1 MSKLFINRPIFAS
14 VISIVI
20 VIAGLVSMNALP
32 ISRYPEIAPPT
43 ITVNAIYPGADAQT
57 VAETVSTPLEQEING
72 VEGMLFMSSV
82 SSSNGAVTITVTFEV
97 GTDLDMA
104 QVLVQ
109 NRVAV
114 AEPKLPEEVK
124 RQGITVKKQS
134 AEITLLISL
143 YSPDSTYNDLFLS
156 NYASLQ
162 LTDQIARVN
171 GVGNVTLFGAGDYG
185 MRVWIDPD
193 LLRARD
199 LTTNDV
205 LAAIREQN
213 VQVAAGRINAPPAPG
228 DGATEFVVNV
238 KGRLTDPAEF
248 EQIVIKSDN
257 EGRIVKLV
265 DVATVE
271 LGAKDYSQISRFNSN
286 PAAIL
291 AIYQLPGSNA
301 IDVVNG
307 VNETMDR
314 LAQNFPPG
322 VAHDISYESTDV
334 IQASIK
340 EVVITL
346 AIAILLVI
354 LTVYVFL
361 QSFRAT
367 LIPAATIPVS
377 LIGTFAVMLVMGFSI
392 NLLTLFGL
400 VLAIGI
406 VVDDAIV
413 VVENCTRHLDESGM
427 SPKQAALKSMEEV
440 TGPIVATTLVL
451 LAVFVPTA
459 FLPGI
464 QGQLFKQFALTIAIA
479 TVFSSINALTLAPA
493 LAAILLRPTP
503 KKPALPFRIFNK
515 SLDATTTVYVAF
527 VKRGIRVAVLTCI
540 AFAGI
545 IAAAL
550 WGFAQLP
557 TGFVPQEDEGWS
569 MIAVQLP
576 DGAAQ
581 HRTDDVLQ
589 RIERIAQDTPGIAN
603 VIAITGFSIIDQAIA
618 SNAGTVFVIFD
629 PWDDRA
635 DPALSQGAIIASLN
649 RSMYSIQEGTAFSF
663 PLPSLPGMGNN
674 AGLPAQLED
683 RAGAGLPAL
692 AGASRQLIDGAFS
705 QSGLASAFTTFRTNT
720 PQLFVD
726 FDRDAI
732 KSRDVAMQDVFDTL
746 GAALGSAYVNDITLA
761 GRIFQVRVQADAR
774 YRATPEDI
782 TRLEVRSQ
790 SGAMVPLG
798 AVAKIEDRVAPSVVT
813 RYNVYPAAK
822 IMFIPAPGVS
832 MGDGMALVENT
843 ARETLPPGFEIEWT
857 DIAYQAQ
864 QSGSPIAV
872 FILAIILVYLVL
884 AAQYESWSLPVS
896 VIVAIPTALLGATVA
911 LFLLHLDSNLYTQ
924 IGIVLLIGLSAKSS
938 ILIVEFAKE
947 RREQG
952 DSPAQA
958 AENAARLRFR
968 AILMTAFSFILGVL
982 PLLVASGA
990 GAMSRQAIGA
1000 TVFGGMLVGT
1010 VISLLFVPVL
1020 YFAVQRTAEACKP
1033 PKPAPTDT

>member
-14 VISIVI
+14 VISLVI
-20 VIAGLVSMNALP
+20 VIAGLVAMSALP

-43 ITVNAIYPGADAQT
+43 VTVTAVYPGADAET

-72 VEGMLFMSSV
+72 VENMLFMSSV
-82 SSSNGAVTITVTFEV
+82 ASSDGSVTITVTFEV
-97 GTDLDMA
+97 GADLDMA

-124 RQGITVKKQS
+124 RQGITVKKKS
-134 AEITLLISL
+134 AEITLFISL
-143 YSPDSTYNDLFLS
+143 FSPDSTYNDLYLS

-162 LTDQIARVN
+162 LKDQIARVS
-171 GVGNVTLFGAGDYG
+171 GVGDVTIFGAGDYG
-185 MRVWIDPD
+185 MRVWIDPE

-213 VQVAAGRINAPPAPG
+213 VQVAAGRINAPPSPT

-248 EQIVIKSDN
+248 EQIVIKSDDQ
-257 EGRIVKLV
+257 GRIVKLT
-265 DVATVE
+265 DVARVE
-271 LGAKDYSQISRFNSN
+271 LGAKDYSQVSRFNLN
-286 PAAIL
+286 PATVL
-291 AIYQLPGSNA
+291 AVYQLPGSNA

-307 VNETMDR
+307 VTDTMDR
-314 LAQNFPPG
+314 LSKNFPPG
-322 VAHDISYESTDV
+322 VVHDISYKSTDV
-334 IQASIK
+334 ILASIK

-346 AIAILLVI
+346 LVAIILVV

-377 LIGTFAVMLVMGFSI
+377 LIGTFAVMLALGFSI

-413 VVENCTRHLDESGM
+413 VVENCTRHLDESDM
-427 SPKQAALKSMEEV
+427 TPKEAALKCMEEV
-440 TGPIVATTLVL
+440 TTPVIATTLVL
-451 LAVFVPTA
+451 LAVFIPTA

-464 QGQLFKQFALTIAIA
+464 QGQLFRQFALTIAIA
-479 TVFSSINALTLAPA
+479 TGFSSINALTLAPA
-493 LAAILLRPTP
+493 LSAILLRPTP
-503 KKPALPFRIFNK
+503 KKPALPFRIFNT
-515 SLDATTTVYVAF
+515 LLGTTTNIYVSIVKRSIRLAILSCVAF
-527 VKRGIRVAVLTCI
+527 AAIVAT
-540 AFAGI
+540 
-545 IAAAL
+545 AL

-557 TGFVPQEDEGWS
+557 TGFVPQEDEGWA
-569 MIAVQLP
+569 MISVQLP
-576 DGAAQ
+576 DGSAQ
-581 HRTDDVLQ
+581 HRTDNVLQ
-589 RIERIAQDTPGIAN
+589 RIEKIAQDTPGIAN
-603 VIAITGFSIIDQAIA
+603 VIAITGYSIIDQAIA
-618 SNAGTVFVIFD
+618 SNAGTVFVIFE
-629 PWDDRA
+629 PWDART
-635 DPALSQGAIIASLN
+635 DPLQSQGSIIASLN
-649 RSMYSIQEGTAFSF
+649 KAMRPIQEATAFSF

-683 RAGAGLPAL
+683 RSGAGLRAL
-692 AGASRQLIDGAFS
+692 SAASDQLIAATTS
-705 QSGLASAFTTFRTNT
+705 QSAIAAAMTTFRTNT

-726 FDRDAI
+726 IDREGVI
-732 KSRDVAMQDVFDTL
+732 SRNVAMQDVFDTL

-761 GRIFQVRVQADAR
+761 GRIFQVRVQADALF
-774 YRATPEDI
+774 RATAEDI
-782 TRLEVRSQ
+782 TRLEVRSRD
-790 SGAMVPLG
+790 GAMVPLG
-798 AVAKIEDRVAPSVVT
+798 AVAQIEDRVAPAVVT

-822 IMFIPAPGVS
+822 IMFVTSPAVS
-832 MGDGMALVENT
+832 MGAGMALVENT

-872 FILAIILVYLVL
+872 FVLAIILVYLVL
-884 AAQYESWSLPVS
+884 AAQYESWSLPMS
-896 VIVAIPTALLGATVA
+896 VIFAIPSALLGATGA
-911 LFLLHLDSNLYTQ
+911 LFLLQLDSNLYTQ
-924 IGIVLLIGLSAKSS
+924 IGVVLLIGLSAKSS
-938 ILIVEFAKE
+938 ILIVEFARE
-947 RREQG
+947 RRQQG
-952 DSPAQA
+952 DDPATAATTA
-958 AENAARLRFR
+958 AELRFR

-982 PLLVASGA
+982 PLLLSSGA
-990 GAMSRQAIGA
+990 GAESRRAIGA

-1020 YFAVQRTAEACKP
+1020 YFVVQRTAERFSAK
-1033 PKPAPTDT
+1033 APTQIDA